1 MKYVIY
7 VRVSTDE
14 QKDGHSLETQQQIC
28 LAHVPEGVKR
38 EIILDSSSGGK
49 NLERRTELKKALDM
63 LEKGDVLLVYKM
75 DRLVRDYIQY
85 GHIMYL
91 IQSKKATCI
100 AVMEKDQDR
109 TMKGFTAIISDL
121 ERQRIKD
128 NTKNALQARKRAGY
142 RVGRI
147 PYGYSLG
154 EAAKIIVN
162 DSEQV
167 IVKKMETLSSQGV
180 CLRAIS
186 ERLRKDGIYTRSG
199 TSFSHVSIHKI
210 LKNAPAHREA
220 YLKSPAL
227 RPDILP
233 S

>member
-7 VRVSTDE
+7 IRVSTEE
-14 QKDGHSLETQQQIC
+14 QTKGHSFETQTEIC
-28 LAHVPEGVKR
+28 KAFMPPESEY

-49 NLERRTELKKALDM
+49 VLEKRTQLQKALDL
-63 LEKGDVLLVYKM
+63 LEKGDILLVYKM

-85 GHIMYL
+85 GHLMYM
-91 IQSKKATCI
+91 IQAKKAGVI

-128 NTKNALQARKRAGY
+128 NTRNALRARKRAGF

-147 PYGYSLG
+147 PYGYQVASDKKVVRNQTEYQVLQ
-154 EAAKIIVN
+154 EMEKLAAQGKSQREIASVLN
-162 DSEQV
+162 VDGKLNREQ
-167 IVKKMETLSSQGV
+167 KPW
-180 CLRAIS
+180 
-186 ERLRKDGIYTRSG
+186 
-199 TSFSHVSIHKI
+199 SHVSIHKI

-220 YLKSPAL
+220 Y
-227 RPDILP
+227 
-233 S
+233 